1 MTIGELAKACGVGVE
16 TIRFYERSGLIAD
29 PRQNGVGYRDYAA
42 TVVRRVKFIKQ
53 AQTLGFTLKEI
64 ADLLAIRVSPT
75 TTCAD
80 VRAKA
85 QGKILDIQE
94 KVRVLRSFEA
104 ALEQLVSQC
113 SGSGPASDC
122 PILDAIETAS
132 NNTAPNEGAQRK
144 RGKT

>member
-104 ALEQLVSQC
+104 AL
-113 SGSGPASDC
+113 GSGPASDC

-132 NNTAPNEGAQRK
+132 NNTAPNEGAQRN